1 MMAVSTTTSL
11 DDINV
16 EVMMNGTDDYS
27 CMEQWLDSHP
37 DFVQGY
43 IAKKV
48 KQVGL
53 IGLNHND
60 QHSPSQL
67 PRDPATITTPGPRCG
82 CAEVPKKPPSSDN
95 CTTSTA
101 TGTLPAPVTSTIKC
115 TSLNS
120 DMATS
125 TTLSTSPS
133 EAPGMGPN
141 EPKAPLDEREFMC
154 ELVADICQGLDVTML
169 CHKILQ
175 NVGVLL
181 NAARC
186 SLFLLRG
193 ESESPERCLVSKLF
207 DVSHDSTW
215 KECSGVEREVS
226 TPWGQGIVGH
236 VAKTGETV
244 NVPDA
249 YMVSDVLWAGTRSAC
264 YQLLLVLSSSPVR
277 GHHSGFSISFGHI
290 LCLLLGHFNHCHVLS
305 HCIHKP
311 PFRPSQFPLSWHQL
325 CCLVQQPCKSIFS
338 IIKGEKRS

>member
-53 IGLNHND
+53 IGHNHND
-60 QHSPSQL
+60 QQSPSQL
-67 PRDPATITTPGPRCG
+67 PRDPAAITTPGPRCG
-82 CAEVPKKPPSSDN
+82 CAEVPKKPAYSDN
-95 CTTSTA
+95 GTT
-101 TGTLPAPVTSTIKC
+101 TLPAPVTSTKC
-115 TSLNS
+115 LNS
-120 DMATS
+120 DVSTS
-125 TTLSTSPS
+125 TTLSTAPS
-133 EAPGMGPN
+133 EAPGMGRN
-141 EPKAPLDEREFMC
+141 EPKAALLDEREFMC
-154 ELVADICQGLDVTML
+154 ELVADICKGLDVTML

-193 ESESPERCLVSKLF
+193 EAESPERCLVSKLF

-215 KECSGVEREVS
+215 EECSGVEREVS

-249 YMVSDVLWAGTRSAC
+249 YMVSDVLW
-264 YQLLLVLSSSPVR
+264 PVR
-277 GHHSGFSISFGHI
+277 GQPVINFFLFFLLLPSGVTTADFPSPFGPI
-290 LCLLLGHFNHCHVLS
+290 LCILLGHFNHCHVLS
-305 HCIHKP
+305 HHFKTS
-311 PFRPSQFPLSWHQL
+311 F
-325 CCLVQQPCKSIFS
+325 
-338 IIKGEKRS
+338 

>member
-1 MMAVSTTTSL
+1 MVPTSGVRWPKCGGDGEAGLAMAVSTTTSL

-53 IGLNHND
+53 IGHNHND
-60 QHSPSQL
+60 QQSPSQL
-67 PRDPATITTPGPRCG
+67 PRDPATTTTPGPRCG
-82 CAEVPKKPPSSDN
+82 CAEVQKKPPSSDN
-95 CTTSTA
+95 CTTST
-101 TGTLPAPVTSTIKC
+101 GTLPAPVTSTVKC

-125 TTLSTSPS
+125 TTVSTSPS
-133 EAPGMGPN
+133 EAPGMGRN

-154 ELVADICQGLDVTML
+154 ELVADICKGLDVTML

-193 ESESPERCLVSKLF
+193 EAESPERCLVSKLF

-215 KECSGVEREVS
+215 EECSGVEREVS

-264 YQLLLVLSSSPVR
+264 YQLLVLSSRQGSPQR
-277 GHHSGFSISFGHI
+277 IFH
-290 LCLLLGHFNHCHVLS
+290 L
-305 HCIHKP
+305 
-311 PFRPSQFPLSWHQL
+311 FRPYLVHPPRSLQPPLPCPLSPH
-325 CCLVQQPCKSIFS
+325 P
-338 IIKGEKRS
+338 